1 MRAGSVGRLR
11 LTLPT
16 ALSFAG
22 GLEAGV
28 WKGQRCAYRNGACG
42 VRTIARLRPLCPWSK
57 APDGLPGGGLRAFF
71 RREAPGFGLWG
82 GDVWWRRGPVP
93 EGGWYGKGQ
102 GGGFLSSERPGA
114 ELKAEREGV
123 EREERRLADTAGDMH
138 KVSPIS
144 NSNLGV
150 LYLA

>member
-1 MRAGSVGRLR
+1 MGAGSVGRLR

-28 WKGQRCAYRNGACG
+28 WEGQRCDCRNGACG

-71 RREAPGFGLWG
+71 RREAPGAGAGRRMVWKGSGWRLSELGATGSGAVG
-82 GDVWWRRGPVP
+82 G
-93 EGGWYGKGQ
+93 
-102 GGGFLSSERPGA
+102 A
-114 ELKAEREGV
+114 
-123 EREERRLADTAGDMH
+123 
-138 KVSPIS
+138 
-144 NSNLGV
+144 
-150 LYLA
+150 

>member
-1 MRAGSVGRLR
+1 MGAGSVGRLR

-28 WKGQRCAYRNGACG
+28 WEGQRCDCRNGACG

-71 RREAPGFGLWG
+71 RREAPGLGLWG
-82 GDVWWRRGPVP
+82 WDVWWCRGPVP

-114 ELKAEREGV
+114 EL
-123 EREERRLADTAGDMH
+123 
-138 KVSPIS
+138 
-144 NSNLGV
+144 
-150 LYLA
+150 

>member
-1 MRAGSVGRLR
+1 MAGSVGRLR

-22 GLEAGV
+22 GPGAGV
-28 WKGQRCAYRNGACG
+28 REGQRCGYRNGACG

-82 GDVWWRRGPVP
+82 WDVRWRRGPVQ
-93 EGGWYGKGQ
+93 EGGRYGKGQ
-102 GGGFLSSERPGA
+102 CGGFLSSERPGV
-114 ELKAEREGV
+114 EL
-123 EREERRLADTAGDMH
+123 
-138 KVSPIS
+138 
-144 NSNLGV
+144 
-150 LYLA
+150 